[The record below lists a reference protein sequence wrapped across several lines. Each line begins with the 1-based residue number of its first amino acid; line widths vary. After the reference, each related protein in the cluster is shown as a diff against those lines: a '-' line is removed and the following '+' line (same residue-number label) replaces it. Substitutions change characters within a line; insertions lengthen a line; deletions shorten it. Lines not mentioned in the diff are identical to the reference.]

1 MEPTFNIL
9 QYGKARRTLKKLL
22 LVIFAVLFFCGG
34 ALPAVED
41 YLDEI
46 ANSKEVLTF
55 FNKKDSPEK
64 LKKFITSV
72 NQKLSA
78 ADVDRFS
85 NYILTYSKQ
94 YDVDYKL
101 VAAVIAQESKFKV
114 NAKSRVGALGLMQ
127 VMPTTGKNV
136 AQKLKLQSFN
146 LMDAKD
152 NIQIGV
158 KFISMLHKEY
168 SGDINLMLA
177 HYNGGYKQA
186 ELYKT
191 FRYFELLR
199 LVFMKYETFDYV
211 KKVKANYRKIN
222 REL

>member
-1 MEPTFNIL
+1 M
-9 QYGKARRTLKKLL
+9 KKIL
-22 LVIFAVLFFCGG
+22 LVIFAIVFLCGG
-34 ALPAVED
+34 VLPAVED
-41 YLDEI
+41 YIDEV

-64 LKKFITSV
+64 LKKFIASV
-72 NQKLSA
+72 NKKLSND
-78 ADVDRFS
+78 DVDRFAR
-85 NYILTYSKQ
+85 YILTYSKQ

-136 AQKLKLQSFN
+136 AQKLKLPHYN
-146 LMDAKD
+146 LLDAKD

-168 SGDINLMLA
+168 HGDINLMLA
-177 HYNGGYKQA
+177 HYNGGYRQA

-199 LVFMKYETFDYV
+199 LITMHYETFDYV

-222 REL
+222 REF

>member
-1 MEPTFNIL
+1 M
-9 QYGKARRTLKKLL
+9 KKIL
-22 LVIFAVLFFCGG
+22 LVIFAILFLCGG
-34 ALPAVED
+34 VLPAVED
-41 YLDEI
+41 YMDEV

-55 FNKKDSPEK
+55 FGKKDSPEK
-64 LKKFITSV
+64 LKKFIAST
-72 NQKLSA
+72 NRKLSS
-78 ADVDRFS
+78 ADVERYS
-85 NYILTYSKQ
+85 SYILTYSKQ

-136 AQKLKLQSFN
+136 AQKLKLPHYN
-146 LMDAKD
+146 LLDAKD

-168 SGDINLMLA
+168 HGDINLMLA
-177 HYNGGYKQA
+177 HYNGGYRQA

-199 LVFMKYETFDYV
+199 LLTMHYETFDYV

>member
-1 MEPTFNIL
+1 MFQERHKI
-9 QYGKARRTLKKLL
+9 LKKIL
-22 LVIFAVLFFCGG
+22 LVIFAIVFLCGG
-34 ALPAVED
+34 VLPAVED
-41 YLDEI
+41 YMDEV

-55 FNKKDSPEK
+55 FGKKDSPEK
-64 LKKFITSV
+64 LKKFIASV
-72 NQKLSA
+72 NQKLSD
-78 ADVDRFS
+78 ADVSRFAT
-85 NYILTYSKQ
+85 YILTYSKQ

-146 LMDAKD
+146 LTDAKD

-168 SGDINLMLA
+168 HGDINLMLA

-222 REL
+222 REI

>member
-1 MEPTFNIL
+1 M
-9 QYGKARRTLKKLL
+9 KKIL
-22 LVIFAVLFFCGG
+22 LVIFAILFLCGG
-34 ALPAVED
+34 VLPAVED
-41 YLDEI
+41 YMDEV

-55 FNKKDSPEK
+55 FGKKDSPEK
-64 LKKFITSV
+64 LKKFIAST
-72 NQKLSA
+72 NRKLSS
-78 ADVDRFS
+78 ADVERYS
-85 NYILTYSKQ
+85 SYILTYSKQ

-136 AQKLKLQSFN
+136 AQKLKLSHHN
-146 LMDAKD
+146 LLDPKD

-168 SGDINLMLA
+168 KGDINLMLA
-177 HYNGGYKQA
+177 HYNGGYRQA

-199 LVFMKYETFDYV
+199 LLTMHYETFDYV
-211 KKVKANYRKIN
+211 KKVKANYRKIS
-222 REL
+222 REF

>member
-1 MEPTFNIL
+1 M
-9 QYGKARRTLKKLL
+9 KKIL
-22 LVIFAVLFFCGG
+22 LVIFAILFLCGG
-34 ALPAVED
+34 VLPAVED
-41 YLDEI
+41 YLDEV

-72 NQKLSA
+72 NPKLSVA
-78 ADVDRFS
+78 EVNRYS
-85 NYILTYSKQ
+85 TYILTYSKQ
-94 YDVDYKL
+94 YNVDYKL
-101 VAAVIAQESKFKV
+101 VAAVIAQESKFKA

-136 AQKLKLQSFN
+136 AQKLKLPSHD
-146 LMDAKD
+146 LLDPRD

-158 KFISMLHKEY
+158 KFISMLYKEY
-168 SGDINLMLA
+168 NGDFNLMLA

-191 FRYFELLR
+191 FRYFELMR
-199 LVFMKYETFDYV
+199 LITMQFETFNYV

-222 REL
+222 REF

>member
-1 MEPTFNIL
+1 M
-9 QYGKARRTLKKLL
+9 KKIL
-22 LVIFAVLFFCGG
+22 LVIFAIVFLCGG
-34 ALPAVED
+34 VLPAVED
-41 YLDEI
+41 YLDEV

-55 FNKKDSPEK
+55 FGKKDSPEK
-64 LKKFITSV
+64 LKKFIAST
-72 NQKLSA
+72 NRKLSS
-78 ADVDRFS
+78 ADVERYS
-85 NYILTYSKQ
+85 SYILTYSKQ

-136 AQKLKLQSFN
+136 AQKLKLSHHN
-146 LMDAKD
+146 LLDPKD

-168 SGDINLMLA
+168 HGDINLMLA
-177 HYNGGYKQA
+177 HYNGGYRQA

-199 LVFMKYETFDYV
+199 LITMHYETFDYV

-222 REL
+222 REF

>member
-1 MEPTFNIL
+1 M
-9 QYGKARRTLKKLL
+9 KKIL
-22 LVIFAVLFFCGG
+22 LVIFAIVFLCGG
-34 ALPAVED
+34 VLPAVED
-41 YLDEI
+41 YIDEV

-64 LKKFITSV
+64 LKKFIASV
-72 NQKLSA
+72 NKKLSND
-78 ADVDRFS
+78 DVDRFAR
-85 NYILTYSKQ
+85 YILTYSKQ

-136 AQKLKLQSFN
+136 AQKLKMPSYN
-146 LMDAKD
+146 LLDPKD

-158 KFISMLHKEY
+158 KFISMLYKEY
-168 SGDINLMLA
+168 KGDINLMLA
-177 HYNGGYKQA
+177 HYNGGYRQA

-199 LVFMKYETFDYV
+199 LITMHHETFDYV

-222 REL
+222 REF

>member
-1 MEPTFNIL
+1 M
-9 QYGKARRTLKKLL
+9 KKIL
-22 LVIFAVLFFCGG
+22 LVIFAILFLCGG
-34 ALPAVED
+34 VLPAVED
-41 YLDEI
+41 YLDEV

-55 FNKKDSPEK
+55 FGKKDSPEK
-64 LKKFITSV
+64 LKKFIAST
-72 NQKLSA
+72 NRKLSS
-78 ADVDRFS
+78 ADVERYS
-85 NYILTYSKQ
+85 SYILTYSKQ

-136 AQKLKLQSFN
+136 AQKLKLHNYS
-146 LMDAKD
+146 LLDAND

-168 SGDINLMLA
+168 KGDINLMLA
-177 HYNGGYKQA
+177 HYNGGYRQA

-199 LVFMKYETFDYV
+199 LLTMHYETFDYV
-211 KKVKANYRKIN
+211 KKVKANYRKIS
-222 REL
+222 REF

>member
-1 MEPTFNIL
+1 M
-9 QYGKARRTLKKLL
+9 
-22 LVIFAVLFFCGG
+22 
-34 ALPAVED
+34 
-41 YLDEI
+41 DEV
-46 ANSKEVLTF
+46 ANSKAVLTF
-55 FNKKDSPEK
+55 FGKKDSPEK
-64 LKKFITSV
+64 LKKFIAST
-72 NQKLSA
+72 NRKLSS
-78 ADVDRFS
+78 ADVERYS
-85 NYILTYSKQ
+85 SYILTYSKQ

-136 AQKLKLQSFN
+136 AQKLKLPHYN
-146 LMDAKD
+146 LLDAKD

-168 SGDINLMLA
+168 HGDINLMLA
-177 HYNGGYKQA
+177 HYNGGYRQA

-199 LVFMKYETFDYV
+199 LITMHYETFDYV

-222 REL
+222 REF

>member
-1 MEPTFNIL
+1 M
-9 QYGKARRTLKKLL
+9 KKIL
-22 LVIFAVLFFCGG
+22 LVIFAILFLCGG
-34 ALPAVED
+34 VLPAVED
-41 YLDEI
+41 YMDEV
-46 ANSKEVLTF
+46 ANSKAVLTF
-55 FNKKDSPEK
+55 FGKKDSPEK
-64 LKKFITSV
+64 LKKFIGSV
-72 NQKLSA
+72 NQKLST
-78 ADVDRFS
+78 ADVERYS

-136 AQKLKLQSFN
+136 AQKLKLSHHN
-146 LMDAKD
+146 LLDPKD

-168 SGDINLMLA
+168 KGDINLMLA
-177 HYNGGYKQA
+177 HYNGGYRQA

-199 LVFMKYETFDYV
+199 LLTMHYETFDYV
-211 KKVKANYRKIN
+211 KKVKANYRKIS
-222 REL
+222 REF

>member
-1 MEPTFNIL
+1 M
-9 QYGKARRTLKKLL
+9 KKLL
-22 LVIFAVLFFCGG
+22 LVIFAIVFLCGG
-34 ALPAVED
+34 VLPAVED
-41 YLDEI
+41 YMDEV

-55 FNKKDSPEK
+55 FGKKDSPEK

-72 NQKLSA
+72 NQKLSD
-78 ADVDRFS
+78 ADVSSFAT
-85 NYILTYSKQ
+85 YILTYSKQ

-101 VAAVIAQESKFKV
+101 VAAVIAQESKFKF

-136 AQKLKLQSFN
+136 AQKLKLPHYN
-146 LMDAKD
+146 LLDAKD

-168 SGDINLMLA
+168 HGDINLMLA
-177 HYNGGYKQA
+177 HYNGGYRQA

-199 LVFMKYETFDYV
+199 LIAMKYETFDYV

-222 REL
+222 REI

>member
-1 MEPTFNIL
+1 MSLKRTL
-9 QYGKARRTLKKLL
+9 TLKKIL
-22 LVIFAVLFFCGG
+22 LVIFTIVFLCGG
-34 ALPAVED
+34 VFPAVED
-41 YLDEI
+41 YLDKV

-72 NQKLSA
+72 NYKLSED
-78 ADVDRFS
+78 DVERFS
-85 NYILTYSKQ
+85 SYILTYSKQ

-127 VMPTTGKNV
+127 VMPITGKNV
-136 AQKLKLQSFN
+136 AQKLKLSQYN
-146 LMDAKD
+146 LTDPKD

-158 KFISMLHKEY
+158 KFLSMLHKEY
-168 SGDINLMLA
+168 NGDINLMLA
-177 HYNGGYKQA
+177 HYNGGYRQA

-191 FRYFELLR
+191 FKYFEILR
-199 LVFMKYETFDYV
+199 LITMQYETFNYV
-211 KKVKANYRKIN
+211 KKVKANYRRIN
-222 REL
+222 REF

>member
-1 MEPTFNIL
+1 M
-9 QYGKARRTLKKLL
+9 KKIL
-22 LVIFAVLFFCGG
+22 LVIFAIVFLCGG
-34 ALPAVED
+34 VLPAVED
-41 YLDEI
+41 YIDEV

-64 LKKFITSV
+64 LKKFIASV
-72 NQKLSA
+72 NKKLSND
-78 ADVDRFS
+78 DVDRFAR
-85 NYILTYSKQ
+85 YILTYSKQ

-136 AQKLKLQSFN
+136 AQKLKMPSYN
-146 LMDAKD
+146 LLDPKD

-158 KFISMLHKEY
+158 KFLSMLYREY
-168 SGDINLMLA
+168 KGDINLMLA
-177 HYNGGYKQA
+177 HYNGGYRQA

-191 FRYFELLR
+191 FRYFELMR
-199 LVFMKYETFDYV
+199 LITMHHETFDYV
-211 KKVKANYRKIN
+211 KKVKANYRKIS
-222 REL
+222 REF

>member
-1 MEPTFNIL
+1 M
-9 QYGKARRTLKKLL
+9 KKIL
-22 LVIFAVLFFCGG
+22 LVIFAILFLCGG
-34 ALPAVED
+34 VLPAVED
-41 YLDEI
+41 YMDEV

-55 FNKKDSPEK
+55 FGKKDSPEK
-64 LKKFITSV
+64 LKKFIGSV

-78 ADVDRFS
+78 ADVERFS
-85 NYILTYSKQ
+85 GYILTYSKQ

-136 AQKLKLQSFN
+136 AQKLKLPHYN
-146 LMDAKD
+146 LLDAKD

-168 SGDINLMLA
+168 HGDINLMLA
-177 HYNGGYKQA
+177 HYNGGYRQA

-199 LVFMKYETFDYV
+199 LLTMHYETFDYV

>member
-1 MEPTFNIL
+1 M
-9 QYGKARRTLKKLL
+9 
-22 LVIFAVLFFCGG
+22 
-34 ALPAVED
+34 ED
-41 YLDEI
+41 YIDEV

-55 FNKKDSPEK
+55 FGKKDSPEK
-64 LKKFITSV
+64 LKKFIAST
-72 NQKLSA
+72 NHKLSD
-78 ADVDRFS
+78 ADINRYS

-101 VAAVIAQESKFKV
+101 VAAIIAQESKFKV

-136 AQKLKLQSFN
+136 AQKLKLSSYN
-146 LMDAKD
+146 LTDAKD

-158 KFISMLHKEY
+158 KFISMLYKEY
-168 SGDINLMLA
+168 KGDINLMLA
-177 HYNGGYKQA
+177 HYNGGYRQA

-199 LVFMKYETFDYV
+199 LITMHHETFDYV

-222 REL
+222 REF

>member
-1 MEPTFNIL
+1 M
-9 QYGKARRTLKKLL
+9 
-22 LVIFAVLFFCGG
+22 
-34 ALPAVED
+34 ED
-41 YLDEI
+41 YLDEL

-55 FNKKDSPEK
+55 FGKKDSPEK
-64 LKKFITSV
+64 MKKFIASV
-72 NQKLSA
+72 NRNLS
-78 ADVDRFS
+78 DVDVSQFS
-85 NYILTYSKQ
+85 RYILTYSKQ
-94 YDVDYKL
+94 YDIDYRL

-114 NAKSRVGALGLMQ
+114 NAKSRVGAIGLMQ
-127 VMPTTGKNV
+127 VMPSTGNYV
-136 AQKLKLQSFN
+136 AQKLKLQSYN
-146 LMDAKD
+146 LTDPKD

-168 SGDINLMLA
+168 HGDINLMLA

-222 REL
+222 REI

>member
-1 MEPTFNIL
+1 M
-9 QYGKARRTLKKLL
+9 KKIL
-22 LVIFAVLFFCGG
+22 LVIFAIVFLCGG
-34 ALPAVED
+34 VLPTVED
-41 YLDEI
+41 YIDEV

-64 LKKFITSV
+64 LKKFIASV
-72 NQKLSA
+72 NKKLSND
-78 ADVDRFS
+78 DVDRFAR
-85 NYILTYSKQ
+85 YILTYSKQ

-136 AQKLKLQSFN
+136 AQKLKIPSYN
-146 LMDAKD
+146 LLDPKD

-158 KFISMLHKEY
+158 KFISMLYREY
-168 SGDINLMLA
+168 KGDINLMLA
-177 HYNGGYKQA
+177 HYNGGYRQA

-191 FRYFELLR
+191 FRYFELMR
-199 LVFMKYETFDYV
+199 LITMHHETFDYV
-211 KKVKANYRKIN
+211 KKVKANYRKIS
-222 REL
+222 REF

>member
-1 MEPTFNIL
+1 M
-9 QYGKARRTLKKLL
+9 KKIL
-22 LVIFAVLFFCGG
+22 LVIFAIVFLCGG
-34 ALPAVED
+34 VLPAVED
-41 YLDEI
+41 YMDEV
-46 ANSKEVLTF
+46 ANSKAVLTF
-55 FNKKDSPEK
+55 FGKKDSPEK
-64 LKKFITSV
+64 LKKFIGSV

-78 ADVDRFS
+78 ADVERFS
-85 NYILTYSKQ
+85 GYILTYSKQ

-136 AQKLKLQSFN
+136 AQKLKLSHHN
-146 LMDAKD
+146 LLDPKD

-168 SGDINLMLA
+168 KGDINLMLA
-177 HYNGGYKQA
+177 HYNGGYRQA

-199 LVFMKYETFDYV
+199 LLTMHHETFDYV
-211 KKVKANYRKIN
+211 KKVKANYRKIC
-222 REL
+222 REF